1 MKGKQE
7 GQGERK
13 GQGEMARGRS
23 VRVHWEDDKKRKV
36 SRRKMF
42 KGKDKEEGETERMN
56 WKMRKGKR
64 QEILVRKDQN

>member
-1 MKGKQE
+1 M
-7 GQGERK
+7 
-13 GQGEMARGRS
+13 
-23 VRVHWEDDKKRKV
+23 HWEDDKKRKV